1 MLPFSDF
8 KFASDLNQKI
18 LLNANGIGREVKR
31 SRIPKAVKGRTTTQC
46 KEADE
51 ADCTPRLVMAKT
63 VVEEYGDL
71 YIDKY
76 LGYLEIRN

>member
-8 KFASDLNQKI
+8 NSASDLNQKI
-18 LLNANGIGREVKR
+18 LLNANGRSPEVKR

-46 KEADE
+46 KEAGE
-51 ADCTPRLVMAKT
+51 ADCTPRLVMVKT
-63 VVEEYGDL
+63 MVEEYGGL

>member
-1 MLPFSDF
+1 
-8 KFASDLNQKI
+8 
-18 LLNANGIGREVKR
+18 VKR

-63 VVEEYGDL
+63 RVEEYGGL